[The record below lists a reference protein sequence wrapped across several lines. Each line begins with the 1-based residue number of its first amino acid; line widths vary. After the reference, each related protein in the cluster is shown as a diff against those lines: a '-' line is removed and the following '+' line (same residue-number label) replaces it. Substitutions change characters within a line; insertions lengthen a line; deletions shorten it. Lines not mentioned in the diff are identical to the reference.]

1 MIKPKFN
8 IQDSAKTKKFIGV
21 CSIWGC
27 DAKGLYAKMT
37 IKKDVKKFVEG
48 YENYTGS
55 DIKVQRIPSY
65 PSTNLSKSDLEEPKD
80 IDKYSSFVEQL
91 M

>member
-48 YENYTGS
+48 YKKHNGS
-55 DIKVQRIPSY
+55 DVKVQKTPGAHGKTI
-65 PSTNLSKSDLEEPKD
+65 SKSDLEERKY
-80 IDKYSSFVEQL
+80 IDDYR
-91 M
+91 